1 MSEPPSIANASVGLM
16 STTLVTPPL
25 TGTVTLVHEV
35 PLKCSSTGAVF
46 RRSTPSVDAVPAAQ
60 MSDGDDPELEVMS
73 RPQRHAG
80 RDGHLR
86 PRGAVEVE
94 RDGLGDVGGAD
105 VDDGAAFGGD
115 VVADVPAIELTPHW
129 LLASV
134 HSPAGSPCPSSWS

>member
-1 MSEPPSIANASVGLM
+1 MSEPPSMANASVGLM
-16 STTLVTPPL
+16 STTLVTPPVAA
-25 TGTVTLVHEV
+25 GTVTLLQVE
-35 PLKCSSTGAVF
+35 PLKCSITGATF
-46 RRSTPSVDAVPAAQ
+46 RCSTPSVDAVPAAQ
-60 MSDGDDPELEVMS
+60 MSDGDDPEIELMS

-115 VVADVPAIELTPHW
+115 VV
-129 LLASV
+129 
-134 HSPAGSPCPSSWS
+134 